1 MFANTAEAVKWV
13 SSRRKTDYS
22 LDHFREVCH
31 SLGDPQDGLYIIHV
45 AGTNGKG
52 STVNYLAD
60 LLMSQG
66 FKVGTIT
73 SPQYLTYLDRIRI
86 NGRNIDEASF
96 LEIVNENYDLFIQ
109 NGLSMYEMDY
119 LIMCSYFLKENVDI
133 AIVETGIGGR
143 YDPTNV
149 SEHTKLSIIT
159 SIGYDHMELL
169 GDTLEKICYDKS
181 GIIKEN
187 SDVLCGKLSGE
198 CLDIVRQEA
207 AKKNAHVY
215 VLDDFDV
222 LSENRFRFHEREYIL
237 SSFASYQL
245 HNASLA
251 IYALEL
257 TARKKG
263 FEIDYEKA
271 AEALEKSLW
280 HLRFEIVKENP
291 RVILDGAHNTHGIE
305 AMLKSFDRFF
315 GSKCIIFS
323 ALKRKEYRKMA
334 EMLKEHCDRLII
346 TSFENGEAIGP
357 KEMADYEVVEDY
369 REAIAE
375 AMISYDNILIC
386 GSLYFLSDVVLHVE
400 FE

>member
-96 LEIVNENYDLFIQ
+96 LEIVNENYDLFVQ

-149 SEHTKLSIIT
+149 SDHTKLSIIT

-187 SDVLCGKLSGE
+187 SDVLCGKLSGG

-291 RVILDGAHNTHGIE
+291 RVILDGAHNMHGIE
-305 AMLKSFDRFF
+305 AMLKSFDRFS

-323 ALKRKEYRKMA
+323 ALKRKEYLKMA
-334 EMLKEHCDRLII
+334 EMLGKHCDRLII
-346 TSFENGEAIGP
+346 TTFENAEAISI
-357 KEMADYEVVEDY
+357 KEMADYEVIEDY
-369 REAIAE
+369 RQAITE
-375 AMISYDNILIC
+375 AMKGYDNVLIC
-386 GSLYFLSDVVLHVE
+386 GSLYFLSDVVLHVK

>member
-1 MFANTAEAVKWV
+1 MFANTAEAVKWI

-86 NGRNIDEASF
+86 NGKNIDEANF
-96 LEIVNENYDLFIQ
+96 LEIVNENYDLFVQ

-149 SEHTKLSIIT
+149 SDHTKLSIIT

-215 VLDDFDV
+215 VLDDFEV

-271 AEALEKSLW
+271 AEALGKSLW

-291 RVILDGAHNTHGIE
+291 RVILDGAHNMHGIE
-305 AMLKSFDRFF
+305 AMLKSFDRFS

-323 ALKRKEYRKMA
+323 ALKRKEYLKMA
-334 EMLKEHCDRLII
+334 EMLNKHCDRLII
-346 TSFENGEAIGP
+346 TTFENAEAISI
-357 KEMADYEVVEDY
+357 KEMADYEVIEDY
-369 REAIAE
+369 RQAITE
-375 AMISYDNILIC
+375 AMKGYDNVLIC
-386 GSLYFLSDVVLHVE
+386 GSLYFLSDVVLHVK

>member
-96 LEIVNENYDLFIQ
+96 LEIVNENYDLFVQ

-149 SEHTKLSIIT
+149 SDHTKLSIIT

-215 VLDDFDV
+215 VLDDFEV

-305 AMLKSFDRFF
+305 AMLKSFDRFS

-323 ALKRKEYRKMA
+323 ALKRKEYLRMA
-334 EMLKEHCDRLII
+334 EMLNKHCDRLII
-346 TSFENGEAIGP
+346 TTFENAEAISS
-357 KEMADYEVVEDY
+357 KDVADYEVIEDY
-369 REAIAE
+369 RQAISE
-375 AMISYDNILIC
+375 AMKGYDNVLIC

>member
-1 MFANTAEAVKWV
+1 MFSNTAEAVKWII
-13 SSRRKTDYS
+13 SRKKTDYS
-22 LDHFREVCH
+22 FEHFRQVCR
-31 SLGDPQDGLYIIHV
+31 SLGDPENGLYIIHV

-86 NGRNIDEASF
+86 NGENIDEASF
-96 LEIVNENYDLFIQ
+96 LDIVNRHYDSFAEND
-109 NGLSMYEMDY
+109 LSMYEMDY
-119 LIMCSYFLKENVDI
+119 LIMCFYFLQENVDI
-133 AIVETGIGGR
+133 AIIETGIGGR

-149 SEHTKLSIIT
+149 SDCTKLSIIT

-169 GDTLEKICYDKS
+169 GDTLAKICYDKC

-187 SDVLCGKLSGE
+187 SDVLCGKLDEE
-198 CLDIVRQEA
+198 CLEVVRSEA
-207 AKKNAHVY
+207 AEKKANVY
-215 VLDDFDV
+215 VLDDFEP
-222 LSENRFRFHEREYIL
+222 LSERHFRFHEREYVL

-257 TARKKG
+257 TARRRG
-263 FEIDYEKA
+263 FEINYEKA
-271 AEALEKSLW
+271 KEALGKSLW
-280 HLRFEIVKENP
+280 HLRFEVVKEKP
-291 RVILDGAHNTHGIE
+291 RIILDGAHNTHGIE
-305 AMLKSFDRFF
+305 AMLKTFDAFS

-386 GSLYFLSDVVLHVE
+386 GSLYFLSDVVLHVK